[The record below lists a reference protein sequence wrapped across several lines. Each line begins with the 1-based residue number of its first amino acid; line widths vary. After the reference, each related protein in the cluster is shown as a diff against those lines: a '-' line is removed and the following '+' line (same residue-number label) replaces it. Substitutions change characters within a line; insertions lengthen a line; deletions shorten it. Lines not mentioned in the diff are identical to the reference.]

1 MVQAGMVICI
11 PAFLLGSML
20 AEGMQAMVAGVM
32 IADYWIVG
40 RGKPASWHPNDGWN
54 RTGIAATLI
63 SLVIA
68 LMIPVGVFNFNGV
81 IIGFIVY
88 LILEHFWPSASRRLD
103 GEYSDKKGE

>member
-1 MVQAGMVICI
+1 MYLNWTT
-11 PAFLLGSML
+11 FLG
-20 AEGMQAMVAGVM
+20 APIAGVM

-68 LMIPVGVFNFNGV
+68 LMIPFGVFNFNGV
-81 IIGFIVY
+81 IVGFIVY

-103 GEYSDKKGE
+103 GEYSEKKGE

>member
-1 MVQAGMVICI
+1 
-11 PAFLLGSML
+11 
-20 AEGMQAMVAGVM
+20 M
-32 IADYWIVG
+32 IEDYWIVG

-63 SLVIA
+63 SMVIA
-68 LMIPVGVFNFNGV
+68 LMIPFGVFNFNGV